1 MENVDYIKKC
11 YLQKRTEQAVSG
23 KYAMD
28 FWSAGEAPEDSVVP
42 IAICNG
48 VGLLGQQYLYWGQK
62 ELKQVD
68 QECQRD
74 ALLTQ
79 WR

>member
-1 MENVDYIKKC
+1 MP
-11 YLQKRTEQAVSG
+11 RTFEVQE
-23 KYAMD
+23 KLLKTLW
-28 FWSAGEAPEDSVVP
+28 FQQLSVMVL
-42 IAICNG
+42 
-48 VGLLGQQYLYWGQK
+48 GLLGQQYLYWGQK